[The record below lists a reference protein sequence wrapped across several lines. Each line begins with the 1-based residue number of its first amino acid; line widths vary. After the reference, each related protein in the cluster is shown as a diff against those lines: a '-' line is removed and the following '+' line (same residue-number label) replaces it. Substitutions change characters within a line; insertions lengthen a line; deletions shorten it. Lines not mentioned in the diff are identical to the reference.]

1 MEQDITTRNHRQMI
15 TMLTRIPTKNVIP
28 AEIDTIHTNVRLEI
42 LDTATIETMIDG
54 TSDNIIHKTTGTA
67 TSHIHKSVIVHL
79 VPAVLTSFQS
89 TDRHPTTKIS
99 FLMIYSIL
107 VIPNLILRNR
117 RTRILRNRRTLIT
130 QDMTKVVNPQEEG
143 KAMVLDT
150 ADGPIRNI
158 FAGIR
163 NHHII
168 GKVNNTELLH
178 NFYLPITKVSY
189 FSSDIITIIL

>member
-1 MEQDITTRNHRQMI
+1 MGQDITTRNHRQMI
-15 TMLTRIPTKNVIP
+15 TILTRIPTKNVIP
-28 AEIDTIHTNVRLEI
+28 AEIDTIHTTVRLEI
-42 LDTATIETMIDG
+42 LDITTIETMTDG
-54 TSDNIIHKTTGTA
+54 TTDNIIHTINGTA
-67 TSHIHKSVIVHL
+67 TSLIHKSVIVHL

-117 RTRILRNRRTLIT
+117 RTRIT
-130 QDMTKVVNPQEEG
+130 QDMTRVANPQGEG
-143 KAMVLDT
+143 KITVLDT

-158 FAGIR
+158 FAGTR

-168 GKVNNTELLH
+168 RKANNTELLH
-178 NFYLPITKVSY
+178 NFYLPITKVSSISQCHNNHY
-189 FSSDIITIIL
+189 ILI

>member
-15 TMLTRIPTKNVIP
+15 TILIQTPTRNVIP
-28 AEIDTIHTNVRLEI
+28 AETDTIHTNVRLEI
-42 LDTATIETMIDG
+42 LIITTIETMTDG
-54 TSDNIIHKTTGTA
+54 TTDNIIHKINGTA
-67 TSHIHKSVIVHL
+67 TSLIHKSVIVHL

-89 TDRHPTTKIS
+89 TDRHQTTKIS

-117 RTRILRNRRTLIT
+117 RTRIT
-130 QDMTKVVNPQEEG
+130 QDMTRVVNPQGEG
-143 KAMVLDT
+143 KVTVLDT

-158 FAGIR
+158 SEGIR

-168 GKVNNTELLH
+168 QKVNNTELLH
-178 NFYLPITKVSY
+178 NFYLPITKVS
-189 FSSDIITIIL
+189 